1 MLVIF
6 MLAMELASDEVVLAA
21 GLRSHLNELRL
32 VCVVT
37 RTALRRQ
44 LVYPT
49 HGSQVYTD
57 KKGHVTPFLVVEAAK

>member
-44 LVYPT
+44 LV
-49 HGSQVYTD
+49 
-57 KKGHVTPFLVVEAAK
+57 